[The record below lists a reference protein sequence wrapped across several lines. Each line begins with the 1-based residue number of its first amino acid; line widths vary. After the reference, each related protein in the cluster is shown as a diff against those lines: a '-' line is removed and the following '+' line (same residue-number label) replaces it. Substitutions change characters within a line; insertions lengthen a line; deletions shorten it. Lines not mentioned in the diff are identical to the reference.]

1 LEYALTARK
10 DIYEMADPIK
20 ELVEN
25 KEFVQTQSV
34 RLLDAQERAQCA
46 RLATGEPPHSQRA
59 QVLLALDQGETQKDA
74 AQLAGLSPGQVRYWL
89 GKFRQDRMAI
99 FPEDV
104 LVVLQPTEDSSAA
117 PRVSSDTAESAADS
131 QVEAVEQST
140 EKGSKKKAMKDK
152 GKKGK
157 SKKGKG
163 KKDKRKK
170 GKKKAKP
177 SAGGKKSTK
186 KKKK

>member
-1 LEYALTARK
+1 
-10 DIYEMADPIK
+10 MADPTK

-46 RLATGEPPHSQRA
+46 RLAAGEPPHSQRA

-89 GKFRQDRMAI
+89 GKFRHNRMAI
-99 FPEDV
+99 FPQDL
-104 LVVLQPTEDSSAA
+104 LVEVQPLQESSSAVV
-117 PRVSSDTAESAADS
+117 VSSDTEAGAADAK
-131 QVEAVEQST
+131 VAAKAKT
-140 EKGSKKKAMKDK
+140 DKKKTKKDKGEKGEEKMGKGKKDK

-157 SKKGKG
+157 KKV
-163 KKDKRKK
+163 KKSDK
-170 GKKKAKP
+170 GKKK
-177 SAGGKKSTK
+177 SK
-186 KKKK
+186 KKKA